1 MRHRRTP
8 VGRPVPLKATQ
19 HSGDTLGSICRRHR
33 AHERTRRLADL
44 MRLLL
49 LLVGVSAV
57 LTAHAQTPTAGMPQS
72 KLTLAQAIDLAQKNY
87 PRIRASLEQQGAA
100 QGGIAV
106 ARTVYLPRADILWQ
120 TNRATAN
127 NIYGLLLPQG
137 IVPSIS
143 GPVLTA
149 DNTRSAWS
157 SAGGML
163 LSWQP
168 FDFGLRNAEVNV
180 ARQGAAVATA
190 GLHLT
195 RLDVAVV
202 TANAYFDLAT
212 AEQLFITAQANVK
225 RLQVFDKTVH
235 VLVDNQLRPGADA
248 ALADAS
254 LALARNQL
262 IQANT
267 SVEVR
272 RAALA
277 DLVGIPTRSLEVG
290 DTQLLTG
297 GPVESS
303 APASLVSHPL
313 LEQESAL
320 VNQRQAQLAVITH
333 AYVPQFN
340 TLASLSGRGA
350 GTALDGSFPGGTNG
364 LAPNTLNWAAG
375 IQATFPAFDYFSLR
389 AQKKVQEAH
398 VRAEQARYQQTLD
411 DLSTQVQQAQAQLTG
426 AQQIALNTPL
436 ELAAAQA
443 SEQQQRARFQ
453 AGLATVV
460 DVAVAESVLT
470 QAEVDDAVARL
481 NIWRASAG
489 VAAARGDLTPFLA
502 QLAQQP

>member
-1 MRHRRTP
+1 M
-8 VGRPVPLKATQ
+8 A
-19 HSGDTLGSICRRHR
+19 
-33 AHERTRRLADL
+33 
-44 MRLLL
+44 L
-49 LLVGVSAV
+49 LLVLAGYSAV
-57 LTAHAQTPTAGMPQS
+57 FTAEAQTPAAEIPPP
-72 KLTLAQAIDLAQKNY
+72 KLTLAQAIDLAEKNY
-87 PRIRASLEQQGAA
+87 PQIRAGLEQQVAA

-149 DNTRSAWS
+149 DNTKSAWS
-157 SAGGML
+157 SAGGL
-163 LSWQP
+163 LLAWQP
-168 FDFGLRNAEVNV
+168 FDFGLRNAQVNV

-202 TANAYFDLAT
+202 TANAYFDLVT
-212 AEQLFITAQANVK
+212 AEQLFVTAQANVK
-225 RLQVFDKTVH
+225 RLQVFDNTVH

-254 LALARNQL
+254 LAVAKNQL

-267 SVEVR
+267 SVDVR

-277 DLVGIPTRSLEVG
+277 DLVGISTRSLEVQ
-290 DTQLLTG
+290 DPQLLTA
-297 GPVESS
+297 GPVDNP
-303 APASLVSHPL
+303 APASLAGHPL
-313 LEQESAL
+313 VEQESAL
-320 VNQRQAQLAVITH
+320 VNQRQAQLSALTH

-364 LAPNTLNWAAG
+364 LGPNTLNWAAG

-389 AQKKVQEAH
+389 AQKRVQEANI
-398 VRAEQARYQQTLD
+398 RAEQARYQQTLD
-411 DLSTQVQQAQAQLTG
+411 DLSAQVQQAQAQLAG
-426 AQQIALNTPL
+426 AQQIALNTPV
-436 ELAAAQA
+436 ELAAARA

-460 DVAVAESVLT
+460 DVAVAESLLT

>member
-1 MRHRRTP
+1 MT
-8 VGRPVPLKATQ
+8 
-19 HSGDTLGSICRRHR
+19 
-33 AHERTRRLADL
+33 
-44 MRLLL
+44 LLL
-49 LLVGVSAV
+49 LLVGCSAG
-57 LTAHAQTPTAGMPQS
+57 LTAQDQTPTAIALQA
-72 KLTLAQAIDLAQKNY
+72 KLTLAQAIDLAEKHY
-87 PRIRASLEQQGAA
+87 PQIRASLEQLVAA
-100 QGGIAV
+100 QSGIAV

-137 IVPSIS
+137 IAPSIS

-168 FDFGLRNAEVNV
+168 FDFGLRNAQVNV

-190 GLHLT
+190 GMHLT
-195 RLDVAVV
+195 RLDVALV

-212 AEQLFITAQANVK
+212 AEQLLMTAQANVN
-225 RLQVFDKTVH
+225 RLQTFDDTVH

-248 ALADAS
+248 ALADAG
-254 LALARNQL
+254 LALGKTQL
-262 IQANT
+262 IQART

-277 DLVGIPTRSLEVG
+277 NLVGIPTREIAVE
-290 DTQLLTG
+290 DAHLLAA
-297 GPVESS
+297 GPDEN
-303 APASLVSHPL
+303 PTTASLAGHPL
-313 LEQESAL
+313 VEQEAAL
-320 VNQRQAQLAVITH
+320 VNQRQAQLSVLTH

-375 IQATFPAFDYFSLR
+375 VQATFPAFDFFSLR
-389 AQKKVQEAH
+389 AQKKVQEAN

-411 DLSTQVQQAQAQLTG
+411 DLSAQVQQAQAEFEG
-426 AQQIALNTPL
+426 AKQIALNTPV
-436 ELAAAQA
+436 ELAAARA

-460 DVAVAESVLT
+460 DVAVAESLLT
-470 QAEVDDAVARL
+470 QAEADDAVARL
-481 NIWRASAG
+481 NVWRGAAG
-489 VAAARGDLTPFLA
+489 IAAARGDLTPFLA
-502 QLAQQP
+502 QFAQQP